1 VVVGVKALACELPAR
16 LGVPLSRWHC
26 PDLARRAVE
35 QGLVASISDTTIWR
49 WLSADAIKP
58 WRVRSWIFPRD
69 PNFAPKAGRV
79 LDLYHRRWEGR
90 ALSKRDFVLSAD
102 EKTQLQVLTRC
113 HPSAPAAPGRPLR
126 VEHEYRRRGTIAYL
140 AAWDVHRAKLFGR
153 IEATVGN
160 APFDRLVD
168 EVMATQPYASARR
181 VFFVVDNGTSHRGE
195 RSIERTYRR
204 HPTAH
209 LIHLPLHASWLNQ
222 VEIYFSVLQRKVLT
236 PTDITDPEE
245 LAARI
250 LAFQDHYEQIAHP
263 FEWKFTRCDLE
274 RMLAAA
280 SSPRSAAG
288 AA

>member
-1 VVVGVKALACELPAR
+1 
-16 LGVPLSRWHC
+16 
-26 PDLARRAVE
+26 
-35 QGLVASISDTTIWR
+35 
-49 WLSADAIKP
+49 
-58 WRVRSWIFPRD
+58 
-69 PNFAPKAGRV
+69 
-79 LDLYHRRWEGR
+79 
-90 ALSKRDFVLSAD
+90 
-102 EKTQLQVLTRC
+102 
-113 HPSAPAAPGRPLR
+113 